1 MLNSKITTAVLT
13 ALTIASSTSFLQVV
27 SATKAA
33 AFGGYARHEHAFKY
47 IGSRYSQGN
56 GDARCRQIYGDL
68 GGFQASGG
76 ATGSNFGVFG
86 GVKVSGRAVFA
97 YNGTLINQA
106 SHVWYHKNRGECVA
120 NK

>member
-1 MLNSKITTAVLT
+1 MLNFKIMTA
-13 ALTIASSTSFLQVV
+13 ALTGLAIANSTLLLQIV
-27 SATKAA
+27 STTKAQ

-47 IGSRYSQGN
+47 IGSGYSQSN

-76 ATGSNFGVFG
+76 VTGSNFGGFG
-86 GVKVSGRAVFA
+86 WGKVSGRAVFA
-97 YNGTLINQA
+97 YDGTLINKA
-106 SHVWYHKNRGECVA
+106 WHVWYHKNQGECVA